1 MIGRR
6 PASATSGVPG
16 ESREARLRRA
26 LGRRKWAVGLGAV
39 VAWAMLVMLIGPS
52 RPVAEP
58 PALGPARRD
67 YLAVIDFQTQENLPD
82 VALRL
87 DRAVSAVPIHYAF
100 DAGAAARRVKA
111 MHDAFRLVRPRY
123 RLYIGARDR
132 LTDSKSAP
140 PPLATATPGPDAD
153 EPLEGKV
160 SDAKSAK
167 DANAKGSEV
176 KAAAPQKLERKEE
189 LLALDKSFSDEM
201 AKLRPEFEAMT
212 AARRSELGPDVFSAL
227 AQIGFA
233 EEAELLLADVA
244 QVLLSLRIV
253 RDHERFD
260 DDLGRGVLDIAS
272 GARMAAKVPHDEVI
286 GVDDALRRAETY
298 VMEFVRQKRP
308 SRFDEPV
315 LQAALRSLARAM
327 VEPTYGR
334 DIQATR
340 QAEEAARAAV
350 QKTRTVSIGKGLPVV
365 KQGEMVT
372 PEIQARLEQMWQLAP
387 SEPALQ
393 SYAASGLLLALVL
406 LLFAT
411 FARRHLHHFRHR
423 PRDALLLG
431 AILLVHAAILR
442 GVLALGPLVQDAAP
456 LATPIVWMSA
466 LPHALGPALATLF
479 LKPFTAAPFAI
490 LCAVVSSLMVHNAPM
505 GHTDQSA
512 VAMAAVLA
520 LVVGLAGVQA
530 TRQFRQRSDLARGT
544 LTISSFGAAASFG
557 VGLLTA
563 PGDLTWLDPRLG
575 LSALAGAG
583 SGVMTYLLL
592 AAVTPIFES
601 MFNRLTDIKLVEL
614 ASMNHPA
621 LRLLATDAPGTFT
634 HSVMVGN
641 LAQAA
646 ADAIG
651 ANGLLARVGAYYHD
665 LGKTRAPRYF
675 AENQAGENP
684 HDRLKPHLSALIIKA
699 HVKDGIKLLK
709 EFGLPDEIID
719 FVPQHHGTSLIAH
732 FYHRAEREREN
743 DEEIL
748 ESDFRYPGPKPQRR
762 ETALLMLAD
771 AVEAAAKALP
781 EPNPVRLHALV
792 KRIIAQKTE
801 DGQFDE
807 CDLTLRELAQVEDA
821 FVKALMGIHHV
832 RPVYLGPAQV
842 PRPASQVTPMA
853 ADEVRRAALLA
864 DGGVGVASKRP
875 GQMLLASS
883 PTAPHAHASPL
894 ETPALPQAPT
904 AVVASTAAPVPLPPL
919 KPAAAHV
926 HEVKN

>member
-6 PASATSGVPG
+6 PASSASGVPG
-16 ESREARLRRA
+16 ESREARLRKA
-26 LGRRKWAVGLGAV
+26 LGRRKWAVGLAAM
-39 VAWAMLVMLIGPS
+39 VAWALLVLLIGPS

-67 YLAVIDFQTQENLPD
+67 YLAVIDFQAQETLPD
-82 VALRL
+82 LNQRL
-87 DRAVSAVPIHYAF
+87 DSAVSAVAIHYAF
-100 DAGAAARRVKA
+100 DSAAAGRRVKA

-123 RLYIGARDR
+123 RLYIAARDR
-132 LTDSKSAP
+132 LTDSKGEP
-140 PPLATATPGPDAD
+140 PPFASAAPAVDAD
-153 EPLEGKV
+153 RLKDGKA
-160 SDAKSAK
+160 SDAKEPKPKAGAAK
-167 DANAKGSEV
+167 PAT
-176 KAAAPQKLERKEE
+176 PPRLEKKDE
-189 LLALDKSFSDEM
+189 LLALDKSFAEEM
-201 AKLRPEFEAMT
+201 AKLRPDFEAMT

-260 DDLGRGVLDIAS
+260 DDLGRGVLDTSS
-272 GARMAAKVPHDEVI
+272 GVRMAAKMPHDEVI

-298 VMEFVRQKRP
+298 VIEFVRQKRP

-327 VEPTYGR
+327 VEPTYAR

-340 QAEEAARAAV
+340 QAEEAGRAAV

-365 KQGEMVT
+365 KQGELVT
-372 PEIQARLEQMWQLAP
+372 PDIQARLSLMWQLAP

-393 SYAASGLLLALVL
+393 SYAASGLLLGLVL

-423 PRDALLLG
+423 PRDALLLA
-431 AILLVHAAILR
+431 AILLVHAATLR
-442 GVLALGPLVQDAAP
+442 AVLAIGPFVQDAAP

-490 LCAVVSSLMVHNAPM
+490 LCSVVAALMVYNAPI
-505 GHTDQSA
+505 GQTDESA

-544 LTISSFGAAASFG
+544 LTISSFGAAASFA

-575 LSALAGAG
+575 LSAVAGVG
-583 SGVMTYLLL
+583 SGVLTYLLL

-601 MFNRLTDIKLVEL
+601 IFNRLTDIKLVEL

-621 LRLLATDAPGTFT
+621 LRLLATEAPGTFT

-699 HVKDGIKLLK
+699 HVKDGIKILK

-732 FYHRAEREREN
+732 FFHRAEREREN

-771 AVEAAAKALP
+771 AVEAAAKALS

-801 DGQFDE
+801 DSQFDE

-832 RPVYLGPAQV
+832 RPVYLGPATS
-842 PRPASQVTPMA
+842 PRQTSQANTLA

-864 DGGVGVASKRP
+864 DGGVGVPSKRSHA
-875 GQMLLASS
+875 LLSGSA
-883 PTAPHAHASPL
+883 PTSQHTQVSPL
-894 ETPALPQAPT
+894 EPPAPPQAPT
-904 AVVASTAAPVPLPPL
+904 AVVASSAAPLVVAKAATGRIHDI
-919 KPAAAHV
+919 KP
-926 HEVKN
+926 